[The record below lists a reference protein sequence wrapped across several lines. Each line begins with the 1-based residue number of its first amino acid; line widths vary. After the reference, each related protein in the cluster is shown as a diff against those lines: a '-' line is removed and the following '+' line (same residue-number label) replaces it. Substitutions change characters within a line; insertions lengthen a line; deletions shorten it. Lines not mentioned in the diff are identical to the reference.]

1 MVSPSGSLGQRGR
14 KLRAQVTTL
23 QGAAAARDLEWHPE
37 GPGAGAL
44 WPGHALLS
52 RSPRWRGSKTH
63 RHSFL
68 SVHTEYCI
76 VLR

>member
-44 WPGHALLS
+44 WPGHALLCHGA
-52 RSPRWRGSKTH
+52 PDGVGLKLTIT
-63 RHSFL
+63 L
-68 SVHTEYCI
+68 SCQSILNTALC
-76 VLR
+76 